1 MIQNMKRNILRKPI
15 FWILSMIF
23 LFSANN
29 VFAQEDHEK
38 DYEKYEAYLY
48 EIAEYQLDYPD
59 LLFDYSYNHNG
70 EIASVTITG
79 VKDQE
84 KADHLKKVLIEL
96 NDVSDQLLYAK
107 DNNGIYYQTE
117 ERARFKDGQE
127 ALYSAL
133 TDNLI
138 YPESAIDRNIEGIVQ
153 LRFTV
158 DRMGNVK
165 NLTARENIDGSDWIV
180 EQMVKEAKNAFSQ
193 IDQEW
198 IPGEIDNVEVAQWMV
213 IPIYFKVE
221 PYPDMLPR
229 M

>member
-1 MIQNMKRNILRKPI
+1 MIQNMKGNILRKTI
-15 FWILSMIF
+15 LWILSMVF
-23 LFSANN
+23 LFSMTN
-29 VFAQEDHEK
+29 VYAQEDHEK
-38 DYEKYEAYLY
+38 DFEKYEAYLY
-48 EIAEYQLDYPD
+48 EIAEYQLDYPN
-59 LLFDYSYNHNG
+59 LLFDYNFKPNG
-70 EIASVTITG
+70 EVASVTITG
-79 VKDQE
+79 VDDKE
-84 KADHLKKVLIEL
+84 NADHLEKLLMEMH
-96 NDVSDQLLYAK
+96 DVSDLLLYAK
-107 DNNGIYYQTE
+107 DDNGIYYRAE
-117 ERARFKDGQE
+117 ERARFKDGRE

-133 TDNLI
+133 KDNLT
-138 YPESAIDRNIEGIVQ
+138 YPESAIDRNIEGVVQ

-180 EQMVKEAKNAFSQ
+180 EEMVKEAKNAFNQ
-193 IDQEW
+193 IDQDW

>member
-15 FWILSMIF
+15 LWILSMIF
-23 LFSANN
+23 LFSAKN
-29 VFAQEDHEK
+29 VFAQEDLEK
-38 DYEKYEAYLY
+38 DFEKYEAYLY
-48 EIAEYQLDYPD
+48 EIAEYQLDYPN
-59 LLFDYSYNHNG
+59 LLFDYNFNHNG
-70 EIASVTITG
+70 ELASVTITG
-79 VKDQE
+79 VENKE
-84 KADHLKKVLIEL
+84 SADHLEKVLMEL
-96 NDVSDQLLYAK
+96 NDVSDLLLYAK
-107 DNNGIYYQTE
+107 DENGIYYRTE

-127 ALYSAL
+127 VLYSSL
-133 TDNLI
+133 KDNLI

-165 NLTARENIDGSDWIV
+165 NLTARENIDGSDRIV
-180 EQMVKEAKNAFSQ
+180 EQMVKEAKNAFNQ

-221 PYPDMLPR
+221 PYPDMFPR

>member
-1 MIQNMKRNILRKPI
+1 MKHTILRKPI
-15 FWILSMIF
+15 LWILSVIL
-23 LFSANN
+23 LFPVTNAI
-29 VFAQEDHEK
+29 AQEDHEK
-38 DYEKYEAYLY
+38 DFEKYEAYLY

-59 LLFDYSYNHNG
+59 LLFDYNYTPNG
-70 EIASVTITG
+70 EIASVSITG

-84 KADHLKKVLIEL
+84 KSDHLEKVLIEL

-107 DNNGIYYQTE
+107 DNNGIYYRAE

-127 ALYSAL
+127 ALYSSL
-133 TDNLI
+133 KEYLI

-180 EQMVKEAKNAFSQ
+180 EEMVKEAKNAFNQ
-193 IDQEW
+193 IDQDW
-198 IPGEIDNVEVAQWMV
+198 IPGEIDNVEVAQWVV